1 MKSLHHIA
9 IIATDYA
16 FSRDFYTRVLGL
28 EIIREVYREGRDSW
42 KCDLALNGTFVIE
55 LFSFPNPPPRPTR
68 PEAAGLRHLAFSV
81 SDIEVEMAKIQRF
94 GIVVEPVRVDDY
106 TGRRYTFFVDL
117 DALPIELY
125 EA

>member
-1 MKSLHHIA
+1 
-9 IIATDYA
+9 
-16 FSRDFYTRVLGL
+16 VLGL
-28 EIIREVYREGRDSW
+28 EIIREVYHEGRDSW
-42 KCDLALNGTFVIE
+42 KCDLSLNGIFVIE

-81 SDIEVEMAKIQRF
+81 SDIEVEMARIQRF
-94 GIVVEPVRVDDY
+94 GIVVELLRVDEY
-106 TGRRYTFFVDL
+106 TGRRYTFFADP